1 MTLASR
7 AYGPEARGTVLGV
20 IGATIGMG
28 AAVGPLLGGAL
39 ADAWGW
45 ESIFLVNAASALAIP
60 IAWRVLP
67 RDEETVG
74 GVLDI
79 VGGSLLAA
87 TVIGLLL
94 APSEGSR
101 SGWTSPL
108 AVVGAVVAIVA
119 FAMLAWRQSR
129 SASPFVPRE
138 FLGNAKYVAFATM
151 SFLLMAANL
160 GPLIGLPILLAAFDG
175 STALEVGVI
184 LLPGAALTALSAVAA
199 GRLVD
204 RVGARTLARVGA
216 LLMLVAVLALSSV
229 AGSDVWHINLFAG
242 LLGAG
247 FGLVNTPLA
256 TAVSRVVRPQLLA
269 SGLGINSM
277 LFFIGG
283 SLGAA
288 ALLAFSAADGASSLN
303 PLHEGAASGFSNGLL
318 AMALPLIALLYLTSR
333 LPLAIESE
341 TTAPALSPV
350 APARARHEWRPDCS
364 VPWAPEVGRS
374 VSAAEGRK
382 LTRA

>member
-1 MTLASR
+1 
-7 AYGPEARGTVLGV
+7 
-20 IGATIGMG
+20 
-28 AAVGPLLGGAL
+28 
-39 ADAWGW
+39 
-45 ESIFLVNAASALAIP
+45 
-60 IAWRVLP
+60 
-67 RDEETVG
+67 
-74 GVLDI
+74 
-79 VGGSLLAA
+79 
-87 TVIGLLL
+87 
-94 APSEGSR
+94 
-101 SGWTSPL
+101 
-108 AVVGAVVAIVA
+108 
-119 FAMLAWRQSR
+119 
-129 SASPFVPRE
+129 
-138 FLGNAKYVAFATM
+138 
-151 SFLLMAANL
+151 
-160 GPLIGLPILLAAFDG
+160 
-175 STALEVGVI
+175 
-184 LLPGAALTALSAVAA
+184 
-199 GRLVD
+199 
-204 RVGARTLARVGA
+204 
-216 LLMLVAVLALSSV
+216 MLVAVLALSSV